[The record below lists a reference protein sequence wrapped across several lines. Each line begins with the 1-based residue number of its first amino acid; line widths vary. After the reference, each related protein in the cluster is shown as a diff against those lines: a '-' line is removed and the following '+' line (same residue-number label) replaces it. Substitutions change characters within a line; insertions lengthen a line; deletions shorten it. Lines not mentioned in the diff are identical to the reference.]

1 MSKGYIM
8 FLFPMYNFM
17 LFWVRLAG
25 IINCITAT
33 SSWKT
38 RTLSEEW
45 KKMKEIVRSDFFILS
60 KLRKKLKEVI
70 NNE

>member
-1 MSKGYIM
+1 MSKWYIM
-8 FLFPMYNFM
+8 LVFPMYNFI

-25 IINCITAT
+25 IINCINAR

-38 RTLSEEW
+38 RTLSEEC
-45 KKMKEIVRSDFFILS
+45 KKVKEIIKSDFFIFS
-60 KLRKKLKEVI
+60 KLRKKLMEVI